1 MELAKH
7 WNSKVYN
14 RVYNKVYN
22 INDAIG
28 TKLITRLSLGFRHL
42 REHKFKLNFR
52 DTLNTLCSCCMEVES
67 TSHYFLWCFAD
78 YTYEQFKEYWQRPS
92 YTYRRKSYKYLI
104 IHYSYDNKTNQIIL
118 MHVIR
123 YIKDS
128 QRFDEP
134 PFNPS

>member
-67 TSHYFLWCFAD
+67 TSHYFLCCCFFDALRTTLMNNLRNID
-78 YTYEQFKEYWQRPS
+78 RDLPTLTDENLTNILLY
-92 YTYRRKSYKYLI
+92 I
-104 IHYSYDNKTNQIIL
+104 IRMTTKQI
-118 MHVIR
+118 
-123 YIKDS
+123 K
-128 QRFDEP
+128 
-134 PFNPS
+134 